1 MDGHI
6 KPMAQVSNRDKIL
19 SEGLKVVH
27 ARGYAGASVRD
38 IVHAAGVPQGS
49 FTNHFTSKE
58 AFALEVIEIYLEKG
72 RSHMEATL
80 LNDGLPPLARLRAYV
95 EGNKNRLNEHGMRNG
110 CLFGNFTAEASEHS
124 DVIRNRLV
132 EIFGEVQSNIAA
144 CLKAAV
150 AAGELPEDFNC
161 TDTAGF
167 VVSSLQGANLLCKAQ
182 RSTAAH
188 ERFTQVLFA
197 QVLR

>member
-58 AFALEVIEIYLEKG
+58 AFGLEIIEIYLERG
-72 RSHMEATL
+72 RANWAATL
-80 LNDGLPPLARLRAYV
+80 LNDELPPLQRLRTYV
-95 EGNKNRLNEHGMRNG
+95 EGNKDRLAQDGMRNG

-124 DVIRNRLV
+124 DVIRSRLV
-132 EIFGEVQSNIAA
+132 EIFAELQDSIAY

-150 AAGELPEDFNC
+150 AAGELRGDFDC
-161 TDTAGF
+161 VGTAGF
-167 VVSSLQGANLLCKAQ
+167 IVSSLQGANLLSKAE
-182 RSTAAH
+182 RSPAPH
-188 ERFTQVLFA
+188 ERFTQVLFS

>member
-6 KPMAQVSNRDKIL
+6 NRMAQVSNRDKIL

-58 AFALEVIEIYLEKG
+58 AFALEVIEIYLDKG
-72 RSHMEATL
+72 RANMAATL
-80 LNDGLPPLARLRAYV
+80 LNDDLPPLARLRAYV
-95 EGNKNRLNEHGMRNG
+95 EGNKNRLNENGMRNG

-124 DVIRNRLV
+124 DLIRNRLV
-132 EIFGEVQSNIAA
+132 DIFAEVQANIAT
-144 CLKAAV
+144 CLKDAV
-150 AAGELPEDFNC
+150 AAGELSADFNC

-167 VVSSLQGANLLCKAQ
+167 IVSSLQGANLLCKAQ
-182 RSTAAH
+182 RSPAAH
-188 ERFTQVLFA
+188 ERFIQVLFTQVL
-197 QVLR
+197 R